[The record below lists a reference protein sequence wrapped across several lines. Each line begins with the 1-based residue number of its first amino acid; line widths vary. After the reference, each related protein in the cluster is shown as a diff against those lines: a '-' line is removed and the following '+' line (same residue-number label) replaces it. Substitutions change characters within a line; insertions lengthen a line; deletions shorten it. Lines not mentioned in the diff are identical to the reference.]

1 MGSLHS
7 RASILIA
14 LAPLLVASVDK
25 EAKGIMLDGVASSQV
40 TDVSYAFQCNED
52 TIRIAYRKV
61 HLDPD
66 DVPLREAMGAT
77 LSKLS
82 VTRRQITEAG
92 FDEADRLFRSYAT
105 VERVEA
111 RCFDGEIDL
120 WVIGLPHGPW
130 FDFIEEKTEERP
142 RSSIGTIRISR
153 RGAVTT
159 RR

>member
-1 MGSLHS
+1 MGFLRS
-7 RASILIA
+7 RVSVLIA
-14 LAPLLVASVDK
+14 IAPLLIASADP
-25 EAKGIMLDGVASSQV
+25 EAKGIMIDGIASSQV

-52 TIRIAYRKV
+52 TIRIAYRKI
-61 HLDPD
+61 HLSPH

-92 FDEADRLFRSYAT
+92 FETADRLFRGFAT

-120 WVIGLPHGPW
+120 WVIGLPADPW
-130 FDFIEEKTEERP
+130 FDLIEGKEERP
-142 RSSIGTIRISR
+142 DTVIGTIRISR

-159 RR
+159 GG